1 MGKVMLSISGKQRHP
16 DGTEEKNT
24 SRCAAEHEILE
35 DGTHRYLYEEKDEE
49 TGAVTKSTVTVGP
62 DGITVERKGRFGTNL
77 PFLKDREIDTSYRTP
92 YGTLPIHVA
101 TSRVVCL
108 EVNGHINARADYRL
122 TMEGGY
128 DMDCSVMIRT
138 DDY

>member
-1 MGKVMLSISGKQRHP
+1 MINPRKKRIVGIVIV
-16 DGTEEKNT
+16 
-24 SRCAAEHEILE
+24 IL
-35 DGTHRYLYEEKDEE
+35 LVFVLC
-49 TGAVTKSTVTVGP
+49 GAIVFVNLVGP

>member
-1 MGKVMLSISGKQRHP
+1 M
-16 DGTEEKNT
+16 
-24 SRCAAEHEILE
+24 
-35 DGTHRYLYEEKDEE
+35 
-49 TGAVTKSTVTVGP
+49 
-62 DGITVERKGRFGTNL
+62 ERKGRFGTNL
-77 PFLKDREIDTSYRTP
+77 SFLKDREIDTSYRTP

-138 DDY
+138 DDC